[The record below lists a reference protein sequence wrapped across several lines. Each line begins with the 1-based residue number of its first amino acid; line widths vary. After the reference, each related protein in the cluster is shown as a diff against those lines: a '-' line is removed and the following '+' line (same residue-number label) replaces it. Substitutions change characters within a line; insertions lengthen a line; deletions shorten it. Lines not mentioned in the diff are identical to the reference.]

1 MCIKMIMT
9 QRIKKLQC
17 HSLILKSISHFL
29 IHIVI
34 FAVTRKCSKNHTGK
48 HILRNSLKM
57 YLFQTWLIIK
67 ICWPNHGI
75 KSRLLVASFPMIL
88 LTPHTS
94 TPKRSCNQK
103 NIGALSTTKRKVKG
117 NLSCKNNLLMS
128 PSLCIQ
134 KNFQRS
140 QVHQMQLLILPT
152 QRHLML
158 LRLLNK

>member
-1 MCIKMIMT
+1 MMCIKMIMT

-29 IHIVI
+29 IHTVI

-67 ICWPNHGI
+67 IYWPNHGI

-128 PSLCIQ
+128 P
-134 KNFQRS
+134 
-140 QVHQMQLLILPT
+140 
-152 QRHLML
+152 
-158 LRLLNK
+158 